1 MSPNVYNV
9 SYTHAAGNS
18 GSASRGAR
26 YITRR
31 PDLSREEREQGVEPT
46 AAGTRGA
53 RGPKKRARTSH
64 ETAAPGQP
72 STPTW

>member
-31 PDLSREEREQGVEPT
+31 PDLSREEREQGVQPT
-46 AAGTRGA
+46 RESEWREIGHVGEKEKFNR
-53 RGPKKRARTSH
+53 R
-64 ETAAPGQP
+64 GQP
-72 STPTW
+72 P